1 MFHLSSKWRC
11 TLSGKVVKDTASCV
25 RLDGSELFDSWSILT
40 LDFAPFV
47 IVHSFL
53 DSFLMGDEENNVSLD
68 TGTGDTFD
76 LKIRCYKMAH
86 DKVGTAFPEA
96 TAHYD

>member
-1 MFHLSSKWRC
+1 MI
-11 TLSGKVVKDTASCV
+11 
-25 RLDGSELFDSWSILT
+25 LFAVDSNTRGCSICCRPSI
-40 LDFAPFV
+40 F
-47 IVHSFL
+47 
-53 DSFLMGDEENNVSLD
+53 DSFLMGDEENDVSLD